1 MNIDEHSKQADKGH
15 RKTIR
20 KKTYKSKRFKEGENY
35 DHNWSKHSSITGRQ
49 KYKQEYQNWDEAVN
63 KLM

>member
-35 DHNWSKHSSITGRQ
+35 DHNWSIHSSITDRGGHCVGSWKGASQ
-49 KYKQEYQNWDEAVN
+49 
-63 KLM
+63 